1 MSDSAQN
8 NEQTPKRGLSSSVV
22 ILGAVVLITVA
33 IALGVLVAGRIGGAE
48 VPPTPAP
55 EDADVPALVDAA
67 QQSSGVS
74 AVEPKAISAYTLI
87 NEDGQPATL
96 MDFAGKYTVLY
107 FGYTYCPDFCPT
119 TLTDYR
125 LVMRE
130 LGDDAANVN
139 FLFIS
144 VDPKRD
150 TPELLN
156 KYVSRFDPRI
166 VGLTGDVDTLRQV
179 ADEFGAFFQSADT
192 GESPYYMVDHT
203 ATKFLLS
210 PDSQWVAQYA
220 YGTPVDAI
228 VEDLKQRLA
237 AQ

>member
-1 MSDSAQN
+1 MSDSPQN
-8 NEQTPKRGLSSSVV
+8 RPPTRKRSASSGVV
-22 ILGAVVLITVA
+22 ILGAAALITAA
-33 IALGVLVAGRIGGAE
+33 IALGVSVASRISSAT
-48 VPPTPAP
+48 VVSTPAP
-55 EDADVPALVDAA
+55 KEANVPAIVDAA

-74 AVEPKAISAYTLI
+74 AIAPKAISAYKLI
-87 NEDGQPATL
+87 NDDGQPTTL
-96 MDFAGKYTVLY
+96 KDFMGKYTVLY

-125 LVMRE
+125 LVMRQ
-130 LGDDAANVN
+130 LGDDAAKVN

-156 KYVSRFDPRI
+156 KYVSRFDSRI
-166 VGLTGDVDTLRQV
+166 VGLTGDIDTLRKV

-203 ATKFLLS
+203 ATKFLLN
-210 PDSQWVAQYA
+210 PNGEWVAQYA
-220 YGTPVDAI
+220 YGTPVDVI
-228 VEDLKQRLA
+228 VQDLKQRLTTR
-237 AQ
+237 